1 MVWFSAIFRLTLGL
15 MKEPHSDERSLEHMI
30 ADGDATAPTLPIEAL
45 LSLPEARFGE
55 GPSSEEVLSELGE
68 DKV

>member
-1 MVWFSAIFRLTLGL
+1 